1 MPTIP
6 TRRRGT
12 QCPHCRQHYYSEGP
26 NLTPIGGDHEG
37 GWAIEADKCPA
48 CHRVTIVALQHPIWS
63 GEHPIPPRRF
73 RIHPAGT
80 SRPPLPPEV
89 TAEFAADYLEACR
102 VLPHSAKAS
111 AALSR
116 FALQYL
122 LEKKAGVKPNDLAKE
137 IDELLASKTLPAH
150 LHRIVDMIRG
160 YGNFGTHP
168 IPSAQTG
175 AIIEVEAGEAECLL
189 EILEALFDWYFV
201 QPTIWDQRKAALDKK
216 LTDAG
221 KPPSKG

>member
-1 MPTIP
+1 M
-6 TRRRGT
+6 
-12 QCPHCRQHYYSEGP
+12 QCPHCRQYYHSDGP
-26 NLTPIGGDHEG
+26 ATHTIGENHEG
-37 GWAIEADKCPA
+37 KWDCQVSSCPA
-48 CHRVTIVALQHPIWS
+48 CHRVTIQVRQHYILRDES
-63 GEHPIPPRRF
+63 GVTHPQTRTIRV
-73 RIHPAGT
+73 HPAGT
-80 SRPPLPPEV
+80 SRPPLAPEV
-89 TAEFAADYLEACR
+89 PAEFAADYLKACT
-102 VLPHSAKAS
+102 VLPHSAEAS

-116 FALQYL
+116 RALQYL

-160 YGNFGTHP
+160 YGNFSTHP
-168 IPSAQTG
+168 IPNTQTG
-175 AIIEVEAGEAECLL
+175 AITEVEPGEAECLL